1 MSQSI
6 GFIGGGN
13 IAEAMI
19 SGLKKANSA
28 LEIRVTN
35 HSNRGRLQGL
45 VDRYNVIA
53 TSLTELVE
61 DSKVLI
67 IAVKPKDVQ
76 GVLKDLAGFSL
87 QNKLV
92 ISVAAGVPLKVFYKY
107 LPGVAVVRAMPN
119 TSTAVLHSMTGL
131 VRGDNVNDEQ
141 ASVGEKIFSATGK
154 IMWVP
159 EKNINALT
167 AISGSGP
174 AYFYLFA
181 ESLIKAGVEL
191 GLSEAEAE
199 VLVLETLIGSGK
211 MIAESDKSP
220 GKLRE
225 EVTSPNGTTYAALN
239 VFMEE
244 KLAQTVQNA
253 AWACARRA
261 EDLEGEYSE

>member
-1 MSQSI
+1 MSQTI

-19 SGLKKANSA
+19 SGLKKKNSE
-28 LEIRVTN
+28 LEIRVTDLN
-35 HSNRGRLQGL
+35 HERLQSL
-45 VDRYNVIA
+45 IDRYNVRA
-53 TSLTELVE
+53 SSLKELVE
-61 DSKVLI
+61 ESCIFI

-76 GVLKDLAGFSL
+76 GVLKDLKDYYL
-87 QNKLV
+87 QDKLV
-92 ISVAAGVPLKVFYKY
+92 ISVAAGVPLKLYYKY

-119 TSTAVLHSMTGL
+119 TSMAVLHSMTGL
-131 VRGDNVNDEQ
+131 VRGDNVTEEQ
-141 ASVGEKIFSATGK
+141 AEAGEKVFSATGR
-154 IMWVP
+154 IIWVP
-159 EKNINALT
+159 EENINALT

-191 GLSEAEAE
+191 GLSEEKAEI
-199 VLVLETLIGSGK
+199 LVLETLIGSGK

-220 GKLRE
+220 GRLRE

-239 VFMEE
+239 VFMDRE
-244 KLAQTVQNA
+244 LSQTVLEA
-253 AWACARRA
+253 TKACARRA